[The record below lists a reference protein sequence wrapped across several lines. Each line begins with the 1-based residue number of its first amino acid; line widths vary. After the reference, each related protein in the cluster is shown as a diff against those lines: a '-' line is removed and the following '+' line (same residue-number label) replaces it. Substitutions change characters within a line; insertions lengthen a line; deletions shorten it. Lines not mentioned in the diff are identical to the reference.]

1 MNSCLLFLALG
12 TFSGHIRAA
21 VFYELDPEI
30 REKTEDLL
38 REKHVDYH
46 HEATVHLK
54 KEGRHF
60 DRARI
65 EVAGMLANDDTY
77 QFNHSDFDD
86 QIKPS
91 YRADSKRSI
100 LDRIKTYARDMEEMK
115 HAMRGEMTKRA
126 VDTVS
131 RFKDMEVNEIIA
143 HSWGTELVYAA
154 ILNGDIRPPK
164 KLIVTGVPDDDH
176 AKWEMLAAHT
186 GTEVIW
192 VRAENDA
199 AAMDKGARTARD
211 AARNIDFK
219 LKWDFAC
226 AKDASANRICHAH
239 GRPSK
244 PVRWVKIGNLPIKRA
259 DLFMAHARDEY
270 YKALKRKD
278 VGLIKQTVLELR
290 AIETR
295 KINAEAQ
302 RMAQDD
308 LAAAQREAT
317 ELVTQA
323 REQKEIARR
332 DREERER
339 LERIEA
345 GQKRFEEDLAERR
358 RIDAIERQMR
368 DYLREAHRSAR
379 TAPAP
384 LNPPSLAA
392 ILPKLRDLA
401 ISACRFPEQVV
412 ISSQEFGYGN
422 DPGPSVDSLAA
433 ELVVGL
439 DSCSSRLFIELISKV
454 RARDYADI
462 NRDWVRGKVFE
473 FTPRAPS
480 YYTPPPT
487 GGRCEDYGN
496 VHCPH

>member
-1 MNSCLLFLALG
+1 MKLALLIASLAL
-12 TFSGHIRAA
+12 FRMPAQAA
-21 VFYELDPEI
+21 VLYELDPEI
-30 REKTEDLL
+30 RAKTEQLL
-38 REKHVDYH
+38 REKNRDYR
-46 HEATVHLK
+46 HEAAIRLRDK
-54 KEGRHF
+54 GEHF
-60 DRARI
+60 DRARV
-65 EVAGMLANDDTY
+65 EVTGMLSNDDTY
-77 QFNHSDFDD
+77 RFNTEDFDD

-91 YRADSKRSI
+91 HSNDQGRSVWSR
-100 LDRIKTYARDMEEMK
+100 LRTYGDDKKEMA
-115 HAMRGEMTKRA
+115 HAMRGEMSKRA
-126 VDTVS
+126 KTTVAP
-131 RFKDMEVNEIIA
+131 FKNLEINEIVA

-154 ILNGDIRPPK
+154 ILNGDLRPPK
-164 KLIVTGVPDDDH
+164 KLIVAGVPDDDR
-176 AKWEMLAAHT
+176 AKWEMLAERT
-186 GTEVIW
+186 GVELYW
-192 VRAENDA
+192 ARADNDA
-199 AAMDKGARTARD
+199 AALDKGVKIAKEAARD
-211 AARNIDFK
+211 VDFK
-219 LKWDFAC
+219 AKWDAAC
-226 AKDASANRICHAH
+226 ANDAEKRICHPH
-239 GRPSK
+239 GRKSK
-244 PVRWVKIGNLPIKRA
+244 PMIVVPIGRLSGLIAHDRAAYYGVLKSTGVIKNTVGQLRALETKRINLETAKI
-259 DLFMAHARDEY
+259 E
-270 YKALKRKD
+270 KD
-278 VGLIKQTVLELR
+278 VLE
-290 AIETR
+290 
-295 KINAEAQ
+295 EAH
-302 RMAQDD
+302 RE
-308 LAAAQREAT
+308 AAA
-317 ELVTQA
+317 LVSQA

-345 GQKRFEEDLAERR
+345 GQKRFEEDLAEKR

-368 DYLREAHRSAR
+368 DYVREAQRSAR
-379 TAPAP
+379 TAPTP
-384 LNPPSLAA
+384 RNPPSLSA

-454 RARDYADI
+454 RARDYAGI